1 MEVKKVDASLQ
12 ERVSKKGNTYQCVV
26 IKLTENMEKL
36 VFLTQAEVELLK
48 LKSAS
53 PMSFGK

>member
-1 MEVKKVDASLQ
+1 MEAKKVEATLQ

-48 LKSAS
+48 LKSTS

>member
-1 MEVKKVDASLQ
+1 MEVKKVEATLQ

-48 LKSAS
+48 LKNAV
-53 PMSFGK
+53 PGFK